1 MNGLTLRRA
10 RPTDAE
16 GFARMMSEPEV
27 FGGVLQMPYSDA
39 DYWRTRLSDAT
50 AAGKVDLH
58 LVAELDGHLVGSAG
72 LNPAS
77 SLPRRHHA
85 LGLGITVGKAH
96 QGQGVGRALVGA
108 LCDYADRWVGALRI
122 ELTVYA
128 DNARAIALYRHFGFE
143 AEGVHRAY
151 ALRDGVY
158 VDALAM
164 ARLHPNPPQV
174 QRPNDASG
182 PGSTPAGPDAAW
194 PRGST
199 A

>member
-10 RPTDAE
+10 RPADAE
-16 GFARMMSEPEV
+16 AFARMMSEPEV
-27 FGGVLQMPYSDA
+27 FGGVLQMPYADA
-39 DYWRTRLSDAT
+39 EYWRTRLTDAA

-58 LVAELDGHLVGSAG
+58 LVAEVDGQVVGSAG
-72 LNPAS
+72 LHPAGS
-77 SLPRRHHA
+77 MPRRRHA
-85 LGLGITVGKAH
+85 LGLGITVAKTH
-96 QGQGVGRALVGA
+96 QGQGVGRAMVGA

-128 DNARAIALYRHFGFE
+128 DNARAIALYQRFGF
-143 AEGVHRAY
+143 AVEGVHRAF

-174 QRPNDASG
+174 QRSTDASG
-182 PGSTPAGPDAAW
+182 QGSTPGNADAAW